1 MFNASYNKKK
11 THSSY
16 LGDMRKKELDFVSL
30 HFRPDGILHL
40 HYHSAKELTQMH
52 AEKTFLECREM
63 MADITPVP
71 LLVTGDPGLNTNSEF
86 RKFNATKEV
95 LEHTTAVAAVIDSF
109 AYVLLVNFFNQMHQ
123 PYRPVKMFRSKEK
136 AIEWLLKK

>member
-1 MFNASYNKKK
+1 
-11 THSSY
+11 
-16 LGDMRKKELDFVSL
+16 MRKKELDFVSL

-40 HYHSAKELTQMH
+40 HYHSVKELSALH

-63 MADITPVP
+63 MQAITPVP
-71 LLVTGDPGLNTNSEF
+71 LLITGEPGLTTTAEF
-86 RKFNATKEV
+86 RKYNAGKEV